1 MAERPATNTLLDR
14 ILSLEKRLRE
24 SVLKIQGL
32 EQELADAR
40 RDLENEKAETY
51 LRTMDFLKGM
61 MPVAVENIGHCIC
74 KECLSVSPLNQRQQL
89 PDPSV
94 VSDDSG
100 PGKRV

>member
-14 ILSLEKRLRE
+14 ILSLEKQLRE

-51 LRTMDFLKGM
+51 LRTMDFLRGRT
-61 MPVAVENIGHCIC
+61 PVHVENIGHCIC
-74 KECLSVSPLNQRQQL
+74 SECLSVSPLNQVQPL
-89 PDPSV
+89 TDISAH
-94 VSDDSG
+94 SDSG
-100 PGKRV
+100 KI